1 MYQIIR
7 TPIEGATGKAVP
19 MPDIDDYRKIQEEGR
34 LEELNAKRVIIYE
47 RKSFGEIKECLQKLS
62 ENPHA
67 VTVEWGK
74 GRRAI
79 NATRADGRQFRFR
92 IVKK

>member
-19 MPDIDDYRKIQEEGR
+19 LPDIDDYRKIQEEGR

-47 RKSFGEIKECLQKLS
+47 RQTLDEIKDCLQKIAD
-62 ENPHA
+62 NPHA
-67 VTVEWGK
+67 VTVEWDK

-79 NATRADGRQFRFR
+79 NAARADGRQFRFR